1 MTNGDKLT
9 LTSTGRLC
17 KATNARGEPCA
28 AYAVEGSAFCFWHCP
43 ELAEARKAARV
54 SGGLARHGRTGIL
67 DASRGGVQLETV
79 GDVLVLLERAL
90 SDALVLENS
99 IARARAVGYLVSVAV
114 KVLEVTEL
122 ERRVTRLEERQAER
136 ELQNT
141 RGTGVTLS

>member
-1 MTNGDKLT
+1 M
-9 LTSTGRLC
+9 
-17 KATNARGEPCA
+17 
-28 AYAVEGSAFCFWHCP
+28 
-43 ELAEARKAARV
+43 
-54 SGGLARHGRTGIL
+54 
-67 DASRGGVQLETV
+67 ETV